1 MEATLVSRVEK
12 IITRKKIFLKKW
24 LSKWNE
30 LSSNITTLLIL
41 KKQKNFLK
49 EKFLFQKQK

>member
-12 IITRKKIFLKKW
+12 IINRKKIFLKKW

-41 KKQKNFLK
+41 KKQKKISK